1 MFFRYRARN
10 YPDTLNQA
18 DKERWQNFRKGK
30 ILAGETIARFEK
42 EMKKAWQKV
51 SKECDEKSREKSE
64 AVLNELQDYTDE
76 LIQSLM
82 E

>member
-1 MFFRYRARN
+1 M
-10 YPDTLNQA
+10 
-18 DKERWQNFRKGK
+18 
-30 ILAGETIARFEK
+30 AGETIARFEK